1 VLRAEHPTAL
11 RARAARG
18 DVKPDAA
25 RVALRRD
32 LAVRENADAW
42 AHASGSGSRQG
53 LLLLFGWLRM
63 RALVHATTVAQ
74 LDMPGVVYCGGVSEP
89 W

>member
-1 VLRAEHPTAL
+1 VLSAKHAAAL
-11 RARAARG
+11 HARTARG

-63 RALVHATTVAQ
+63 RALVQATTVAQ
-74 LDMPGVVYCGGVSEP
+74 LDMPGVEYCGGVSEP